1 MSQIVTTIKVHES
14 IDLDSPR
21 YIWSMLKD
29 PKLSTS
35 WRGKLP
41 CIHHQPLIHSH
52 HSKIHHK
59 PGAEKWWC
67 WENLETIDVGNEWKG
82 GIATCTVTKQGKL
95 WWDEWDHPWKFSI
108 APENVPSKK
117 ESSLPIINHHFSG
130 VSCKTLGVYT
140 WLETFCCNKIVYKS
154 FLFYMQPGTLI
165 NHETLKFQSWNL
177 LWKSPDI
184 LQTPS
189 W

>member
-1 MSQIVTTIKVHES
+1 
-14 IDLDSPR
+14 
-21 YIWSMLKD
+21 MLKD

-41 CIHHQPLIHSH
+41 AKSITNLWSKIH

-82 GIATCTVTKQGKL
+82 VIATCTVTKQGKL
-95 WWDEWDHPWKFSI
+95 CWDEWDHPWKFSI
-108 APENVPSKK
+108 APENVPSKQ

-130 VSCKTLGVYT
+130 VGCKTLGVYT
-140 WLETFCCNKIVYKS
+140 WLETFSCNKIVYKS
-154 FLFYMQPGTLI
+154 FFVLHATWNI
-165 NHETLKFQSWNL
+165 DESWNL
-177 LWKSPDI
+177 EVPIMKSALKKPWYSSNTI
-184 LQTPS
+184 MIMYH
-189 W
+189 